1 MPPIR
6 RQGPRGSLISTRL
19 PVFSLSGGVGRQAPN
34 KRLPSEAENLDNVLL
49 SLEKS
54 FEKRGGFKLM
64 KPAGYDGKTVYS
76 FTDDTSRIDISRFN
90 NIPSDHKVWFYW
102 FVINSDN
109 TFLLGVDYTA
119 SGISD
124 NILYVLKVNPDNTW
138 QDITP
143 LPQWDPN
150 DATIPNTYTSG
161 NVHSEKVE
169 AYRVYYNATYSANID
184 YGTAKSHGLVTASTR
199 AYITFGSDNTANEPD
214 SVLQITA
221 LGTQLIILN
230 KLVKAGFS
238 SDSDGKLYNLSGIKT
253 TTNDI
258 GGRPVTY
265 YTASRLDQVRNNEGT
280 LLGFKPTSTTNANS
294 VANIEVSDYEYYD
307 RNYRYLGQSLDSF
320 ADWKSPP
327 EKSDWF
333 AVNSRFPVGQSTSDD
348 TTAREM
354 LRVLYDSE
362 SPYYSIVH
370 EGKKLPDGRGKI
382 YYFKN
387 SYLTVTEGY
396 YRVLSFSE
404 SMGTQTVQSDWGTNA
419 TINNVV
425 GYGNPY
431 LQKIRTPDKCSVIDA
446 ARMPQVIVFKLNENP
461 NRSWKIQALSWKHRT
476 TGDIES
482 NPGPSIFLD
491 SNKTPVQV
499 EINAMALYKD
509 RLYFAA
515 KDVIFSSRLGEY
527 SDLWLGDPSTGVND
541 ADPIDIRASS
551 NVYSEVESLTPFQD
565 FLFIITKSSSQ
576 YKLMGTSGSSDLTPL
591 TAAVSPMTFYS
602 TAKLVSPLL
611 MSSQLYFFD
620 KKRLYLLIGQ
630 QGANVS
636 QAVETSFVCPGYLP
650 ENYGATAVAQ
660 AQDTIMF
667 VDRDNKN
674 TIYMY
679 TNRWSGDRVIQ
690 SAFFRY
696 VLDTTTE
703 VLSMKVV
710 DNYLYAVTKRP
721 RKTYTSN
728 PEYYYFLEKHLL
740 RSEDP
745 YIPRIDR
752 LFEVKIIKNTNPV
765 TGSWNGNATYNPLRA
780 ETTFRLPYMLN
791 NTDIEKVVVVL
802 TSSDWGDDQSL
813 VLKPDSITNNTTYKY
828 CDIVVS
834 GELSAVFGENY
845 TGVIEGFAKAG
856 RYISIGEKFLMKA
869 ELSPLFIRDESNN
882 IVDGVLNIRTGL
894 FRHFDTGN
902 YDIVVARNKRPA
914 YRSSF
919 TNQRLDES
927 VFVDPLP
934 LEIKT
939 SSGEFVAKIFGY
951 NDDITISIESDYPT
965 PCNITNMEFKGK
977 FKQKY
982 STFEN

>member
-19 PVFSLSGGVGRQAPN
+19 PVFSLSSGVGRQAPN

-64 KPAGYDGKTVYS
+64 KPTGYDNKTSYA
-76 FTDDTSRIDISRFN
+76 FTDDSSRIDISRFN

-109 TFLLGVDYTA
+109 TFLLGLDYDAVGTTD
-119 SGISD
+119 S
-124 NILYVLKVNPDNTW
+124 LFYVIKVNPDNTW

-143 LPQWDPN
+143 LPQWDPQ
-150 DATIPNTYTSG
+150 DPSIPSVYTAG
-161 NVHSEKVE
+161 N
-169 AYRVYYNATYSANID
+169 
-184 YGTAKSHGLVTASTR
+184 AKSVQVKSYADSQSITYAQALADGCVKLASR
-199 AYITFGSDNTANEPD
+199 SYITFGSNIETNEPD
-214 SVLQITA
+214 NVLQITA
-221 LGTQLIILN
+221 LGTQLVILN

-238 SDSDGKLYNLSGIKT
+238 SDEDGYLFNLDGTKSNT
-253 TTNDI
+253 VDVA
-258 GGRPVTY
+258 GRPVTY
-265 YTASRLDQVRNNEGT
+265 YSASRVDVIYNNEVDNIFLGYKPNGGT
-280 LLGFKPTSTTNANS
+280 QTTNTR
-294 VANIEVSDYEYYD
+294 ANIEVSDYVYHDTQYD
-307 RNYRYLGQSLDSF
+307 YLGQSLNSF
-320 ADWKSPP
+320 ADFKLPP
-327 EKSDWF
+327 KNSDWF
-333 AVNSRFPVGQSTSDD
+333 DLNSLYNLPLTDVVADD
-348 TTAREM
+348 TTARQM
-354 LRVLYDSE
+354 LKALYDKDT
-362 SPYYSIVH
+362 PFNNVMV
-370 EGKKLPDGRGKI
+370 GDRFLPDGRGKV

-387 SYLTVTEGY
+387 SYLDVTEGY
-396 YRVLSFSE
+396 YRVISFSE
-404 SMGTQTVQSDWGTNA
+404 SDPSYVAQVDWTASPNTA
-419 TINNVV
+419 TIL
-425 GYGNPY
+425 GSGGPY
-431 LQKIRTPDKCSVIDA
+431 LQKIRTPYKCSVIDA
-446 ARMPQVIVFKLNENP
+446 NRMPQVLQFRLNTNQ
-461 NRSWKIQALSWKHRT
+461 NKSWNCKPMSWSHRT
-476 TGDIES
+476 AGDLES
-482 NPGPSIFLD
+482 NPGPSIFLNED
-491 SNKTPVQV
+491 GEVNPVAI
-499 EINAMALYKD
+499 EAMTLYKD

-515 KDVIFSSRLGEY
+515 KDVVFSSKLGSY
-527 SDLWLGDPSTGVND
+527 TDLWINDPKSGIT
-541 ADPIDIRASS
+541 ATDPIDLRASS
-551 NVYSEVESLTPFQD
+551 NTYSEIESLTPFQD
-565 FLFIITKSSSQ
+565 FLFVIAKNSSQ
-576 YKLMGTSGSSDLTPL
+576 YKLLGAGTDTDITPL
-591 TAAVSPMTFYS
+591 NASISPMTFYS
-602 TAKLVSPLL
+602 TAKLVNPLL

-703 VLSMKVV
+703 ILSMKVV

-752 LFEVKIIKNTNPV
+752 LFNVKIIKNTNPV
-765 TGSWNGNATYNPLRA
+765 TGSWNGNTTYNPLRA

-791 NTDIEKVVVVL
+791 NTNIEKVVVVL
-802 TSSDWGDDQSL
+802 TGSDWGDDESL

-856 RYISIGEKFLMKA
+856 RYVSIGEKFLMKA
-869 ELSPLFIRDESNN
+869 ELSPLYIRDDNNN
-882 IVDGVLNIRTGL
+882 IIDGVLNIRTGL

-951 NDDITISIESDYPT
+951 NDDIAISIESDYPT

>member
-54 FEKRGGFKLM
+54 FEKRGGFSLM
-64 KPAGYDGKTVYS
+64 KPTGYDAKTSYS

-90 NIPSDHKVWFYW
+90 SIPSSHKVWFYW
-102 FVINSDN
+102 FVINADN
-109 TFLLGVDYTA
+109 TFLLGIDYTA
-119 SGISD
+119 SG
-124 NILYVLKVNPDNTW
+124 NTEPLFYVLKVNPDNSW

-143 LPQWDPN
+143 LPQWDPE
-150 DATIPNTYTSG
+150 DPAIPTTYTSG
-161 NVHSEKVE
+161 NAASQKVE
-169 AYRVYYNATYSANID
+169 DYRVLRGITYQAAL
-184 YGTAKSHGLVTASTR
+184 GEGCVKLATR
-199 AYITFGSDNTANEPD
+199 AYITFGSNVSTNEPD
-214 SVLQITA
+214 NVLQITA

-230 KLVKAGFS
+230 KLVKAGFT
-238 SDSDGKLYNLSGIKT
+238 SDADGFTYDLAGTKT
-253 TTNDI
+253 ATVDI
-258 GGRPVTY
+258 AGRPVTY
-265 YTASRLDQVRNNEGT
+265 YSASRVDAVFNNEVDNIF
-280 LLGFKPTSTTNANS
+280 LGFKPMATQNANS
-294 VANIEVSDYEYYD
+294 RANIEVSDYKYYESQYD
-307 RNYRYLGQSLDSF
+307 FLGQSLNSF
-320 ADWKSPP
+320 ADMQLPPKS
-327 EKSDWF
+327 SDWF
-333 AVNSRFPVGQSTSDD
+333 DLNSLYLLDGNTVADD
-348 TTAREM
+348 TTARQM
-354 LRVLYDSE
+354 LKVLYDKDT
-362 SPYYSIVH
+362 PFNNVYI
-370 EGKKLPDGRGKI
+370 GDRKLPDGRGKI

-387 SYLTVTEGY
+387 TYLTVTAGY
-396 YRVLSFSE
+396 YRVISFSE
-404 SMGTQTVQSDWGTNA
+404 SDPTYVATADWTASPNTA
-419 TINNVV
+419 TIS
-425 GYGNPY
+425 GSGGPY

-446 ARMPQVIVFKLNENP
+446 NRMPQVLVFKLNENQ
-461 NRSWKIQALSWKHRT
+461 NKSWTMKPMNWAVRT
-476 TGDIES
+476 TGDLES
-482 NPGPSIFLD
+482 NPGPSVFLD
-491 SNKTPVQV
+491 DEGNAVQV
-499 EINAMALYKD
+499 EIEAMTLYKD

-515 KDVIFSSRLGEY
+515 KDVVFSSKLGGY
-527 SDLWLGDPSTGVND
+527 TDLWIADPASGIT
-541 ADPIDIRASS
+541 ATDPIDLRASS
-551 NVYSEVESLTPFQD
+551 NTYSEIESLTPFQD
-565 FLFIITKSSSQ
+565 FLFVVAKNSSQ
-576 YKLMGTSGSSDLTPL
+576 FKMMGAGTDTDITPL
-591 TAAVSPMTFYS
+591 NASISPMTFYS
-602 TAKLVSPLL
+602 TAKLVNPLL

-636 QAVETSFVCPGYLP
+636 QAVEVSFVCPGYLP

-674 TIYMY
+674 SIYMY

-696 VLDTTTE
+696 VLDSTTE
-703 VLSMKVV
+703 VLSLKVV

-728 PEYYYFLEKHLL
+728 PEYYYFLEKHYL
-740 RSEDP
+740 RSEEP
-745 YIPRIDR
+745 EIPRIDR
-752 LFEVKIIKNTNPV
+752 LFNVKIIQNTQSV
-765 TGSWNGNATYNPLRA
+765 TGNWNGNTYYNPLRA

-791 NTDIEKVVVVL
+791 NTNTDKVVVVL
-802 TSSDWGDDQSL
+802 TGSDWGDDESL
-813 VLKPDSITNNTTYKY
+813 VLKPDSITNNVTYKY

-834 GELSAVFGENY
+834 GELSAVFNATNPATP
-845 TGVIEGFAKAG
+845 TGFLKPG

-869 ELSPLFIRDESNN
+869 ELSPLYVRDDNNN

-914 YRSSF
+914 YRSAF

-927 VFVDPLP
+927 IFVDPLP

-939 SSGEFVAKIFGY
+939 SSGEFVAKVFGY
-951 NDDITISIESDYPT
+951 NDDVTISIESDYPT